1 MMDAARIRRVPMYSQ
16 QLALDLGEILA
27 SPPHLWNLLP
37 VESQRAVVATLARLI
52 AQAAVREEE
61 ESDAPAPALP
71 RLPRVV
77 PPSA

>member
-1 MMDAARIRRVPMYSQ
+1 MDSQ
-16 QLALDLGEILA
+16 QLVLDLGA
-27 SPPHLWNLLP
+27 MRTSPPHLWTLLP

-61 ESDAPAPALP
+61 EADATVPALP
-71 RLPRVV
+71 RLPRVL

>member
-1 MMDAARIRRVPMYSQ
+1 MYSQ

-61 ESDAPAPALP
+61 SDAPAPALP
-71 RLPRVV
+71 RLPRVL